1 MDDRKQRYQ
10 MSPVNVQEG
19 TPIYTH
25 LTGHAMSE

>member
-1 MDDRKQRYQ
+1 MDDRKQGSRT
-10 MSPVNVQEG
+10 SPVNVQED